1 MSVASLYREG
11 LLHWEIHYIALVYI
25 VYMDKMKLYIGRF
38 VILGDSL
45 YRLST

>member
-11 LLHWEIHYIALVYI
+11 FLHWEIRYIAL

-38 VILGDSL
+38 VILGGSL
-45 YRLST
+45 YRLSI